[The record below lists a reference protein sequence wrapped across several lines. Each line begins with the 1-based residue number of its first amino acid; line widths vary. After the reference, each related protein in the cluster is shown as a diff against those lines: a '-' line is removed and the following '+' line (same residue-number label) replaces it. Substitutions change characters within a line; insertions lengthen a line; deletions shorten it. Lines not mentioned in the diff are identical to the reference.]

1 MYVVIFLY
9 SFTVLYVISQVYQHR
24 KVSVRR

>member
-9 SFTVLYVISQVYQHR
+9 SFRVLHVISQVYQCR